1 MHLVKQIAKQI
12 LMGLDYMHRCCG
24 VIHTGAVR
32 VHAFPLSDADK
43 FARKISSRRTC

>member
-24 VIHTGAVR
+24 VIHTGQWPALLPY
-32 VHAFPLSDADK
+32 FPR
-43 FARKISSRRTC
+43 ARLLTPYT